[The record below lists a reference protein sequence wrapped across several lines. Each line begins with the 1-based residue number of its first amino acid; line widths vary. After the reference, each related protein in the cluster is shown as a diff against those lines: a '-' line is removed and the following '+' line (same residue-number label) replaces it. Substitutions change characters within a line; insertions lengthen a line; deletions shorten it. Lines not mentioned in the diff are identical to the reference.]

1 MQYVHLMWRRVK
13 MSNSKIFTDIDEHY
27 VKQKQRM
34 RAAKPTHIIAELESL
49 LNDVKS
55 PYNVDVSRD
64 RLEKTLRD
72 AIAFLKEA
80 V

>member
-1 MQYVHLMWRRVK
+1 

-34 RAAKPTHIIAELESL
+34 RAAKPTHIITELESL

-72 AIAFLKEA
+72 AITFLKET